1 MLHQSCFALF
11 RADTGFARRCS
22 DRHRS
27 RHCASKPVSGVYAEP
42 GRLQLAA
49 TNRRAVRWAGL
60 CPVPWAVDHARRILQ
75 AEPSHSRRCSRPRR
89 GGAFWTWCVRETC
102 DTHTQAGA
110 QYDGIVVSGSRRA
123 TNGTVWTVEVIT
135 DWQFI
140 RDRDS
145 ARQHLARFLTQR
157 EYLLR
162 SAILTETML
171 S

>member
-1 MLHQSCFALF
+1 M
-11 RADTGFARRCS
+11 
-22 DRHRS
+22 
-27 RHCASKPVSGVYAEP
+27 
-42 GRLQLAA
+42 
-49 TNRRAVRWAGL
+49 
-60 CPVPWAVDHARRILQ
+60 
-75 AEPSHSRRCSRPRR
+75 
-89 GGAFWTWCVRETC
+89 REAC

-140 RDRDS
+140 CDRDS